1 MTYDWDGKRTRQ
13 LKIIQGVAVGMTVVA
28 VCAAFAALFAVGAD
42 FRLPQLGKTSSAP
55 L

>member
-28 VCAAFAALFAVGAD
+28 VCAGFAALLALGAD
-42 FRLPQLGKTSSAP
+42 LPFGLVG
-55 L
+55 

>member
-28 VCAAFAALFAVGAD
+28 ACAAFAALLTLGAD
-42 FRLPQLGKTSSAP
+42 LPFSLFG
-55 L
+55 